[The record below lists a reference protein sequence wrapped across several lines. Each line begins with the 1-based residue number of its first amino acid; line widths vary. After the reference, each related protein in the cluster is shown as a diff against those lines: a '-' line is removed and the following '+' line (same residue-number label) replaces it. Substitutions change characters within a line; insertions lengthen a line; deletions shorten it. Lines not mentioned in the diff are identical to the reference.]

1 MGQRQRQLQTAVEE
15 QTSRLMSRAGLQE
28 IRKAVCLCVRVRV
41 RAIMRFCACVILGL
55 QHRPRACQ
63 ASSAL
68 TSRLPAELL
77 STHIF

>member
-28 IRKAVCLCVRVRV
+28 IRKAVCLCVRV